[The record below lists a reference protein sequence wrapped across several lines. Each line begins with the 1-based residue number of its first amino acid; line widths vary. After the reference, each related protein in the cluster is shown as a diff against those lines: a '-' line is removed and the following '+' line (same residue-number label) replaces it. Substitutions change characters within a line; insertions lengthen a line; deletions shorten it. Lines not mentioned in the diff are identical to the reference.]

1 MIDEKLIKDTITELL
16 SANVDKDT
24 IYSTLKDIGVELGE
38 IEKYYTEVTTS
49 QNKKTEPIIEE
60 KKLVLEKPK
69 STADLDI
76 EKQETDLK
84 ETEKEVSEINN
95 NFEIPKPTTKITDS
109 ITAPDNDQ
117 FLKQISELQDQVGDI
132 KAQINALTKIMK
144 DILEEN
150 RNILNKLK

>member
-24 IYSTLKDIGVELGE
+24 IYSTLKDIGVELGD

-60 KKLVLEKPK
+60 KKPVLEKPK

>member
-38 IEKYYTEVTTS
+38 IEKYYTEVTSS
-49 QNKKTEPIIEE
+49 QNKKTEPIIED
-60 KKLVLEKPK
+60 KKTVLEKPK

-84 ETEKEVSEINN
+84 ETEKEVAEINN
-95 NFEIPKPTTKITDS
+95 NFEIPKPTIKTTDS

-117 FLKQISELQDQVGDI
+117 FTKQFSELQDQVGDI